1 MRQRISAASGD
12 AKTQFQGHGGRGKTG
27 QKGTK
32 NANDHEQRARVHPAL
47 PDYSVVVPAPE
58 LLSIDVA
65 VTHKIGTAGAFRK
78 GGPAAFRLYGYCGTS
93 RTTGPR
99 TAGAVTA
106 ALAGSFL
113 ICRSD
118 LPNCP
123 IGPSAIAVTNT
134 TDATIAPNTPAT
146 DSEFIS
152 LFPARALREDNT
164 KNRGVGIGLKTPLAI
179 SP

>member
-12 AKTQFQGHGGRGKTG
+12 AKTQFQGHGGERKTG
-27 QKGTK
+27 QKDPK

-65 VTHKIGTAGAFRK
+65 VTDKIGTAGAFRK
-78 GGPAAFRLYGYCGTS
+78 GGRPLYGWYGYCGTS

-99 TAGAVTA
+99 TAGGALTA
-106 ALAGSFL
+106 LTGSFL

-118 LPNCP
+118 FPYCP
-123 IGPSAIAVTNT
+123 
-134 TDATIAPNTPAT
+134 
-146 DSEFIS
+146 
-152 LFPARALREDNT
+152 
-164 KNRGVGIGLKTPLAI
+164 
-179 SP
+179 